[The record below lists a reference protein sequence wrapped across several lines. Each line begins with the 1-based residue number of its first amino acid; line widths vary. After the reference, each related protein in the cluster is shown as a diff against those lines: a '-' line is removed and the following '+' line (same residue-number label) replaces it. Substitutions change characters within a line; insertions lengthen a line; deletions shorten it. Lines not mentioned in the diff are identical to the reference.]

1 MFNTGNCP
9 SVPIVANLD
18 GNNNG
23 NNWNDGSWL
32 WFLIVVF
39 AIFGGWGNGF
49 GGFGGT
55 NGGVGSEI
63 QRGFDNSAVISKLDG
78 ISNGLCDGFYA
89 MNNSMLT
96 GFNGINTNIMQTGYG
111 IQQAVNADTVA
122 NMQNTKSNWLGGE
135 SMHIERIHK
144 MQECLTEKAVNEF
157 EKGIENVDTSEMG
170 EVVDMIKDLAEAE
183 YHSIISKAM
192 KKADEEEEEYDKELL
207 RSLKAEYGEESG
219 RRYYDQYRY
228 ANGRFAPKGRG
239 IRRGYEEPP
248 YYHMPV
254 NYNDMEYMR
263 DMDKSR
269 GKMYYSEPIAPH
281 VSESNYDRAKRHYTE
296 TKEMHKGA
304 STEDK
309 EHKMKALDMY
319 IRELSGDISELLN
332 DMTPDER
339 NLLRTKMSN
348 LASKL

>member
-1 MFNTGNCP
+1 MH
-9 SVPIVANLD
+9 VKRIH
-18 GNNNG
+18 
-23 NNWNDGSWL
+23 
-32 WFLIVVF
+32 
-39 AIFGGWGNGF
+39 
-49 GGFGGT
+49 
-55 NGGVGSEI
+55 E
-63 QRGFDNSAVISKLDG
+63 
-78 ISNGLCDGFYA
+78 
-89 MNNSMLT
+89 ML
-96 GFNGINTNIMQTGYG
+96 
-111 IQQAVNADTVA
+111 
-122 NMQNTKSNWLGGE
+122 
-135 SMHIERIHK
+135 ERI
-144 MQECLTEKAVNEF
+144 TEKALN
-157 EKGIENVDTSEMG
+157 EMG
-170 EVVDMIKDLAEAE
+170 KGVESINTEEFSMVTDMIKDLCEAE
-183 YHSIISKAM
+183 YKAVIVKSM
-192 KKADEEEEEYDKELL
+192 KKADEEEEEYNKELL
-207 RSLKAEYGEESG
+207 RALKDEYGEEGG
-219 RRYYDQYRY
+219 RRYYDEYRY

-239 IRRGYEEPP
+239 IRRGYTEPP
-248 YYHMPV
+248 YYHMPL